1 MLRVE
6 PLDDGDVESFFDRTV
21 NVDLN
26 FSVRFH
32 DRVVVVPRGGGTRGV
47 EITVNPK

>member
-6 PLDDGDVESFFDRTV
+6 PLDDAEVDSFLDASL

-26 FSVRFH
+26 FRVRFH
-32 DRVVVVPRGGGTRGV
+32 DRVVVVPQGGGTRGV
-47 EITVNPK
+47 ELRVVPK